1 MEVLVL
7 QNCFAIFPDEPSPGA
22 APSPVAVF
30 DCLEDAMNWGLERF
44 KGGAFRLK
52 YQRLVLI
59 QEEADSVR
67 DS

>member
-1 MEVLVL
+1 MHD
-7 QNCFAIFPDEPSPGA
+7 CFAIFPDDPSPA
-22 APSPVAVF
+22 AGGTPIAVF

-52 YQRLVLI
+52 YQRLVLL
-59 QEEADSVR
+59 ETDSDETL